1 MEITNKNISKWGFGM
16 APISQ
21 RMRER
26 YDLAVQ
32 SILEIIFDTTCRVD
46 FDINQISELKGM
58 FNRCIRED
66 QWDWFTVHSELGFPP
81 KGQMKQIVKDITL
94 LRNAIKEN
102 LEIEIILQN
111 LTSKNLLKI
120 LETYQG
126 NINYDTLAS
135 SGWIY
140 ILSTREMPSILKIG
154 MTTRNVAAR
163 VKEINSATGL
173 LYPLSAR
180 AVFRVKNAPEA
191 EKMIFNNLE
200 SFRIRKDREFFKIGF
215 NNAVNLINEYL
226 DIENKRLRSIAK
238 LKWFDRSIGYGFL
251 IDDNNF
257 EIFLH
262 RSQLKEINDEK
273 ITPGTLIEF
282 NLLINKIGKV
292 ALNANILS

>member
-1 MEITNKNISKWGFGM
+1 METTNKNISKWGFGM
-16 APISQ
+16 APVSH

-32 SILEIIFDTTCRVD
+32 SILELIFDTNFRID
-46 FDINQISELKGM
+46 FDINRLSELKGM

-81 KGQMKQIVKDITL
+81 KGQMKQIVNEITK

-102 LEIEIILQN
+102 LEIEGVLQN
-111 LTSKNLLKI
+111 LCSKNILKI

-126 NINYDTLAS
+126 NINDDTLAS
-135 SGWIY
+135 SGWVY
-140 ILSTREMPSILKIG
+140 ILSTREMPDILKIG
-154 MTTRNVAAR
+154 MTTRNVAER

-180 AVFRVKNAPEA
+180 AVFRVKNAKEA

-215 NNAVNLINEYL
+215 NNAVSLINEYL
-226 DIENKRLRSIAK
+226 EIENKKLKSIAK
-238 LKWFDRSIGYGFL
+238 LKWFNRNLGYGFL
-251 IDDNNF
+251 IDDNNV

-262 RSQLKEINDEK
+262 KSQLKEINDEK
-273 ITPGTLIEF
+273 IIPGTLIEF
-282 NLLINKIGKV
+282 YLLINKIGKV
-292 ALNANILS
+292 ALNANILN